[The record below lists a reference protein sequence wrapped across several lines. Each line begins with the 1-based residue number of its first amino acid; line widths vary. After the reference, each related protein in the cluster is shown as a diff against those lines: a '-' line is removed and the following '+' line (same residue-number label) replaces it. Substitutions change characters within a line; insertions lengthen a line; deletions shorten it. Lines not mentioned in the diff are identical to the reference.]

1 METAQTPF
9 SDIDRK
15 RLFIGSCVALI
26 ATAVA
31 FATVGDILLQLK
43 RDFILTNEQVGWI
56 GGAALWGFAVSQLI
70 FAPLCDTLGMRFLL
84 RMAFVGH
91 VLGVVVMVAAGGFW
105 ALFFG
110 ALIVSLGNGL
120 VEAACNPLVATLY
133 PDQKTVRLNQ
143 FHVWFP
149 GGIVLG
155 GLAAFLLSQVGV
167 GAWEIKLGLIL
178 IPTVAYGFLML
189 TQTFPPTENV
199 QAGVSVGEMFR
210 VTFTSPFFLLLL
222 FCMAITASTELGP
235 NRWIPAVLQAGG
247 IPGILV
253 LVWISGLMAV
263 LRYKA
268 GPVVHRLS
276 PTGILFA
283 SAIVSS
289 IGLLW
294 LSYAETVVMAFI
306 SATVFAV
313 GICYF
318 WPTMLGVASER
329 VPRSGAL
336 GLGLLGAMGMAIVG
350 LVTSPVMGDIA
361 DDYAHD
367 RISQQQSDET
377 VALLQSV
384 ASDYPDVAPQ
394 AGALSDEVSMAAQYA
409 QQVVVQYEAQGVLPE
424 PQTANALR
432 AIIDSET
439 ALGTAGAET
448 ALQYPAQAA
457 GILGPADNF
466 GGRISFRY
474 IVPFTS
480 LLIII
485 FGVLYMRDRKQGGY
499 KVKKITETDMQ
510 EAQRTAKT
518 SV

>member
-1 METAQTPF
+1 METAQISSP
-9 SDIDRK
+9 SVDRQ

-43 RDFILTNEQVGWI
+43 REFILTNEEVGWI

-84 RMAFVGH
+84 RMAFVAH
-91 VLGVVVMVAAGGFW
+91 LLGVVVMIVAGGFW

-110 ALIVSLGNGL
+110 ALIIALGNGL

-133 PDQKTVRLNQ
+133 PEDKTVKLNR

-155 GLAAFLLSQVGV
+155 GLAAYLLSQFGV
-167 GAWEIKLGLIL
+167 GAWEVKVGLIL
-178 IPTVAYGFLML
+178 IPTVAYAFLML
-189 TQTFPPTENV
+189 NKTFPPTENV
-199 QAGVSVGEMFR
+199 QAGVSAGEMFK

-222 FCMAITASTELGP
+222 FCMMITASTELGP

-263 LRYKA
+263 LRYYA

-283 SAIVSS
+283 SAILSS

-294 LSYAETVVMAFI
+294 LSYAETIVMAFI

-313 GICYF
+313 GVCYF
-318 WPTMLGVASER
+318 WPTMLGVANER
-329 VPRSGAL
+329 VPKSGAL

-367 RISQQQSDET
+367 QIAEERAQAT
-377 VALLQSV
+377 VEMLQGV
-384 ASDYPDVAPQ
+384 ASTYPQIAPQ
-394 AGALSDEVSMAAQYA
+394 AGELSDELTAAARIAQEVVST
-409 QQVVVQYEAQGVLPE
+409 YEAERRLPE

-432 AIIDSET
+432 AVIDSQT
-439 ALGTAGAET
+439 ALSTAKAEA
-448 ALQYPAQAA
+448 ALQYPAQASE
-457 GILGPADNF
+457 ILGPADNF

-485 FGVLYMRDRKQGGY
+485 FGVLYFRDRKRGGY
-499 KVKKITETDMQ
+499 RINKITESDIQ
-510 EAQRTAKT
+510 QAQRTAKT
-518 SV
+518 SA